1 VIEIRNPV
9 ADSRRW
15 LPKTVAAFLMPFA
28 LVSAASANSS
38 PQGTSN
44 PFRVGRPLV
53 IPHAGG
59 DGQYPENTIFAL
71 DRSMAAGGDVVDIDV
86 SMTADNVLIAFHDPT
101 LERTTNGSGN
111 ISSKTYLQISR
122 LDAGWTFKRNGK
134 YVYRNKNV
142 RIPTVELV
150 LRRFPSSLVTLDLK
164 DLTVR
169 SATEVCILLT
179 KLNRSSNVY
188 VGVDT
193 TEQVM
198 EFRRLCP
205 KVRTSGTDE
214 ERRIARAARE
224 SGDTTFVS
232 RQLVSQ
238 PSYIADDGTKRVTA
252 ETLAFAHRNNTAVLT
267 WVVDDRK
274 SMSELIDLGV
284 DGIYTR
290 KPELMLKIL
299 REKGKR

>member
-1 VIEIRNPV
+1 MLAGVLTPFVTVPFVI
-9 ADSRRW
+9 
-15 LPKTVAAFLMPFA
+15 
-28 LVSAASANSS
+28 VSAVSANAPS
-38 PQGTSN
+38 PTTTN
-44 PFRVGRPLV
+44 PFRIGRPLV

-59 DGQYPENTIFAL
+59 DGQYPENTILAL
-71 DRSMAAGGDVVDIDV
+71 ARSMAAGGDVVDIDV

-101 LERTTNGSGN
+101 LERTTNGTGSV
-111 ISSKTYLQISR
+111 SSKTYPQISK
-122 LDAGWTFKRNGK
+122 LDAGWKFKRNGK
-134 YVYRNKNV
+134 YPYRNKNV
-142 RIPTVELV
+142 RIPTVAMV
-150 LRRFPSSLVTLDLK
+150 LNRFPAELVTLDLK

-169 SATEVCILLT
+169 SATEVCVLLT
-179 KLNRSSNVY
+179 KLNRSNNVY

-198 EFRRLCP
+198 EFRAKCP

-214 ERRIARAARE
+214 ERRVARAARE

-232 RQLVSQ
+232 KQLVSQ
-238 PSYIADDGTKRVTA
+238 PSYIANDGTKRVTA

-267 WVVDDRK
+267 WVVDDRE
-274 SMSELIDLGV
+274 SLSDLIDLGV

-290 KPELMLKIL
+290 KPDLMLKIL